1 MRPENVNHPPF
12 RFGSVDVFALSSMS
26 TAFFDCFDR
35 RELYHISIFRCG
47 VMRDIICA
55 MNEWTMTNDPLL
67 QLAAIVA
74 VVAAGVMVILWVIT
88 RRARNPGECTDFT
101 HAFDRPPGEGRA
113 PSRPRVPAPPLEP
126 EVDELPPLE
135 PEMDESPSVVG
146 VILVPDASVSEV
158 SELAPVLES
167 ANVRFAVRQTVLDNS
182 FHQYGNGGMGTRMC
196 IIVHPDDAARAQ
208 PIINSAIYP
217 QDLAPS
223 TEETFS

>member
-1 MRPENVNHPPF
+1 
-12 RFGSVDVFALSSMS
+12 
-26 TAFFDCFDR
+26 
-35 RELYHISIFRCG
+35 
-47 VMRDIICA
+47 
-55 MNEWTMTNDPLL
+55 MNEWNLMNDPTL

-74 VVAAGVMVILWVIT
+74 AVVTGVMVILWVIT
-88 RRARNPGECTDFT
+88 RRTRNPGECTDFT
-101 HAFDRPPGEGRA
+101 HAFDRPPGEGFTS
-113 PSRPRVPAPPLEP
+113 SRPHVSPPPPEP
-126 EVDELPPLE
+126 EMDELPPLK
-135 PEMDESPSVVG
+135 PEMAESPPVVG